1 MPGFYFYF
9 PPNGIR
15 FIELIF
21 IESETAIFLRVKG
34 NWVEHSYPKEV
45 LDNLPELV
53 IVKEDVSAAFDLV
66 ALAERENRAINSSEL
81 RPFVKLF

>member
-1 MPGFYFYF
+1 MPGLYFYF

-15 FIELIF
+15 FIELIV
-21 IESETAIFLRVKG
+21 IESESAIFLRVKG
-34 NWVEHSYPKEV
+34 NWVEHPYPEEV

-53 IVKEDVSAAFDLV
+53 IVKEDVNAAFDLV